1 MPPRDAVDGHEQ
13 AVDGYE
19 PIVMIFSCSDRDP
32 SDHLGITTN
41 FGDLS
46 FAGHHSDARLFGLFQ
61 VSILHNIVHLLFGIA
76 GLALARTAAQARTY
90 LVFGGAIYLV
100 LFVYGLIVG
109 QESAANFVPVNTA
122 DDFLHLILGIGM
134 IGLGLALTRDR
145 RGQPAPQ
152 ADTPVV

>member
-1 MPPRDAVDGHEQ
+1 M
-13 AVDGYE
+13 
-19 PIVMIFSCSDRDP
+19 SDRTTATRGIRTNVQKAAAIVGVVFLLVGVLGFIP
-32 SDHLGITTN
+32 GITTN

-46 FAGHHSDARLFGLFQ
+46 FAGHQSDARLFGLFQ

-76 GLALARTAAQARTY
+76 GLAMARTAAQARTY
-90 LVFGGAIYLV
+90 LVVGGAIYLV

-109 QESAANFVPVNTA
+109 QESAVNFVPVNTA

-145 RGQPAPQ
+145 RGVA
-152 ADTPVV
+152 TS

>member
-1 MPPRDAVDGHEQ
+1 M
-13 AVDGYE
+13 
-19 PIVMIFSCSDRDP
+19 SDRTTATRGTRTNVQKAAAIVGVIFLLVGVLGFIP
-32 SDHLGITTN
+32 GITTN
-41 FGDLS
+41 FSDLS
-46 FAGHHSDARLFGLFQ
+46 FAGHESDARLFGLFQ

-90 LVFGGAIYLV
+90 LVFGGVIYLV

-122 DDFLHLILGIGM
+122 DDILHLILGIGM

-145 RGQPAPQ
+145 RGVAG
-152 ADTPVV
+152 ATS

>member
-1 MPPRDAVDGHEQ
+1 V
-13 AVDGYE
+13 
-19 PIVMIFSCSDRDP
+19 
-32 SDHLGITTN
+32 
-41 FGDLS
+41 
-46 FAGHHSDARLFGLFQ
+46 

-76 GLALARTAAQARTY
+76 GLAMARTAAQARTY

-134 IGLGLALTRDR
+134 IGLGLALTRER
-145 RGQPAPQ
+145 TGVGAAR
-152 ADTPVV
+152 

>member
-1 MPPRDAVDGHEQ
+1 M
-13 AVDGYE
+13 
-19 PIVMIFSCSDRDP
+19 SDRTTATRGARTNVQKAAAIVGVVFLLVGVLGFIP
-32 SDHLGITTN
+32 GITTN

-46 FAGHHSDARLFGLFQ
+46 FAGHQSDARLFGLFQ

-90 LVFGGAIYLV
+90 LVFGGVIYLV

-134 IGLGLALTRDR
+134 IGLGLVLTRDR
-145 RGQPAPQ
+145 KGVAGATR
-152 ADTPVV
+152 